1 MCLKWL
7 NFTPEASQMLSANI
21 SPVLV
26 TDWALISSTNLTLR
40 IHSEV
45 SLVCFHLQIVLYPYR
60 TRYPY
65 SSIILQYH
73 TRPVS
78 DRELTVVWR
87 AGNMCPVRAG
97 LLLIRVPSKIPIVS
111 VSG

>member
-45 SLVCFHLQIVLYPYR
+45 SLVCFHLQILSTLSLYDQVPLQFYNSTLPY
-60 TRYPY
+60 
-65 SSIILQYH
+65 
-73 TRPVS
+73 
-78 DRELTVVWR
+78 
-87 AGNMCPVRAG
+87 
-97 LLLIRVPSKIPIVS
+97 
-111 VSG
+111 